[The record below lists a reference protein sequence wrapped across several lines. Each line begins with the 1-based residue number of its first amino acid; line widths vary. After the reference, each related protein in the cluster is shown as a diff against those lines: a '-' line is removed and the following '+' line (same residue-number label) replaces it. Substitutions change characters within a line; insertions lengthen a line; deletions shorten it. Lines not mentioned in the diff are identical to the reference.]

1 VVQRQYRGYAYTD
14 AADAGKRKIFFFP
27 DRATHNIFA
36 TYNFRVFSKWRTT
49 VQLNVSNVFDSNRIV
64 YMVRQ
69 TNGDFRFAREF
80 MAPRLS
86 SLTFTVAY

>member
-1 VVQRQYRGYAYTD
+1 MA
-14 AADAGKRKIFFFP
+14 
-27 DRATHNIFA
+27 
-36 TYNFRVFSKWRTT
+36 W
-49 VQLNVSNVFDSNRIV
+49 
-64 YMVRQ
+64 Q